1 MVRVDEWLS
10 AGEPVP
16 AFVDGRWRSAGAGEL
31 AVHAPATGERIGV
44 IGYGGPEAALAAAD
58 AAAAAFADWAGAP
71 ARFRADILSRAGEL
85 LSERAQP
92 LGRLLAR
99 ETGKRL
105 PEAIAEVLFAC
116 EFLRWYAEEARRP
129 QGEVLTVEDP
139 GRRHLTLSRPVGVA
153 VCLTPWNFPVSI
165 PARKLAAALAAGCSV
180 VCRASEKAPLAV
192 LELFAVLEEA
202 GLPPGVANAIHGPAE
217 SQVSALLHH
226 PAVRVVSF
234 TGSTLVGSHIMELA
248 SHRVVRC
255 ALELGGNAPFLVF
268 SDADLDAAVQ
278 GLLIAKFRN
287 NGQSCVAANR
297 VYVQNSVHE
306 EFVERLATA
315 VSKLSVG
322 DPLAGPTPDVGPLI
336 DRGRVEAV
344 TSLVD
349 EALAGGARWIGPSVS
364 LPLGGNYTRPGF
376 LQDLPADCRLATT
389 EVFGPVAGVLPFHDE
404 EEALALANASEMGLA
419 AYVYTRD
426 VARAWRVVEKVE
438 AGIVGLNHPVPPV
451 AFAPMGGVKQSGMGR
466 EGGRRGL
473 EEYLDT
479 RYVAIGVD
487 RQ

>member
-1 MVRVDEWLS
+1 MVRVEQWLS

-16 AFVDGRWRSAGAGEL
+16 SFVNGRWSAAAGKL
-31 AVHAPATGERIGV
+31 AVHAPATGETIGV
-44 IGYGGPEAALAAAD
+44 VGYGGAEEALAAAD
-58 AAAAAFADWAGAP
+58 AAAAAFAGWAEAP

-85 LSERAQP
+85 LSARAEP
-92 LGRLLAR
+92 LGRVLAR

-105 PEAIAEVLFAC
+105 PEAIAEVRFAC

-129 QGEVLTVEDP
+129 QGEILSVEDP
-139 GRRHLTLSRPVGVA
+139 ARRHLTLSRPVGVA

-217 SQVSALLHH
+217 SQVNALLHH
-226 PAVRVVSF
+226 RAVRVVSF
-234 TGSTLVGSHIMELA
+234 TGSTAVGSHIMELA

-287 NGQSCVAANR
+287 SGQSCIAANR
-297 VYVQNSVHE
+297 VYVQDSILG
-306 EFVERLATA
+306 EFIELLAAATA
-315 VSKLSVG
+315 KLCVG
-322 DPLAGPTPDVGPLI
+322 DPLADPTPDVGPLI
-336 DRGRVEAV
+336 DRERVEAV
-344 TSLVD
+344 ASLVS
-349 EALAGGARWIGPSVS
+349 EAVAGGARWISPSAT
-364 LPLGGNYTRPGF
+364 LPPGGHYTRPGF
-376 LQDLPADCRLATT
+376 LQDVPPGCQLATT
-389 EVFGPVAGVLPFHDE
+389 EVFGPVAAVLPFHDE

-419 AYVYTRD
+419 AYIYTRD
-426 VARAWRVVEKVE
+426 LARAWRAVEKVE

-479 RYVAIGVD
+479 RYVAIGLD